1 MCEYEVKE
9 DLIKYK
15 AKDSSTGARNLLR
28 LQRALEYINAFL
40 KELPAMAN
48 EDKCCPVSQNA
59 YKGTLMKFHPWVV
72 QKAAL
77 VAMHMLPTREGLI
90 QKICQN
96 DEEKYK
102 RALETLPKT
111 VEAMDKVY
119 DMTNE
124 IYAKHG
130 LLELP

>member
-9 DLIKYK
+9 NLIKHK

-40 KELPAMAN
+40 KKLPEMES
-48 EDKCCPVSQNA
+48 EDKCCPVSQEA
-59 YKGTLMKFHPWVV
+59 YRGTLMKFHPWVV

-96 DEEKYK
+96 DEEKFQ
-102 RALETLPKT
+102 RALQTLPKT
-111 VEAMDKVY
+111 VEAMDRVY
-119 DMTNE
+119 EKTNE
-124 IYAKHG
+124 VYAKHG
-130 LLELP
+130 LLDLP